1 MVWSDVQVV
10 QIIGRVHRIGQ
21 KETVHV
27 FKLMAVLTTD
37 IHMSN
42 LARSKSVMLSSLLT
56 KAPDDSK
63 FSMVY

>member
-1 MVWSDVQVV
+1 
-10 QIIGRVHRIGQ
+10 
-21 KETVHV
+21 
-27 FKLMAVLTTD
+27 MAVLTTD

-63 FSMVY
+63 FSMIY